1 MKKSTLGEKFR
12 YRFDNVMA
20 RGTGAIIALLGL
32 VTFLFILLVAVIL
45 ELFRIFPQGESVKQF
60 PFGEALWQN
69 LLRTLDTGTMA
80 SDEGW
85 GYRVASLIITVAGIF
100 VAASLI
106 GIISSAFDSKVE
118 DLRKGGSKVLE
129 KDHTLILGWSAKVF
143 PIVSELLVA
152 NESRRRASIVI
163 LADYDKVEMDDA
175 IRSHF
180 PKSGN
185 TRIITR
191 SGDPMSLIDLDLGS
205 PGTARSVIILAPE
218 GADDPDSL
226 VIKTTL
232 ALTNNPKRGEAPFHI
247 VGEIQDPRNIEAAN
261 LVGKD
266 EAHWV
271 LASDLISRITVQ
283 TCRQSGLS
291 VVYTELLDFEG
302 DEIYFSDQPTLAGK
316 TYFETQLAFSDSTVM
331 GIVKPSGVF
340 INPPETTL
348 YEAGDQLILIAEDDS
363 TIQLGSGSGVP
374 DTASISTLK
383 APKKRPEHT
392 LVLGYNSGL
401 TAMLG
406 ELSEYVAPGSTVTVI
421 ADIDGPTPKTF
432 PGMPVD
438 FTRGDTTSRAVLEGL
453 DVKKFDHIIVLA
465 YKETLDTQRADAKT
479 LITLLHL
486 RDIGERAGI
495 DLSVVSEMLD
505 DRNRELAEVTKAD
518 DFIVSDKLISLM
530 LSQVSENKQL
540 TTVFDTLFS
549 SEGSEIY
556 LRPSELYIVPG
567 ATVDFYSVLE
577 SARRRGETAIGYRIA
592 ADAHNA
598 DRAYGVSVNPRK
610 TDQITFSARDKVI
623 VLAED

>member
-1 MKKSTLGEKFR
+1 MKKPSFGAQFR

-20 RGTGAIIALLGL
+20 RGTAAIIGLLGL
-32 VTFLFILLVAVIL
+32 VTFLFILVVAAIL
-45 ELFRIFPQGESVKQF
+45 EIFGILPQGDSAKQF
-60 PFGEALWQN
+60 PFGEAIWQN
-69 LLRTLDTGTMA
+69 VLRTLDTGTMGA
-80 SDEGW
+80 DAGW
-85 GYRVASLIITVAGIF
+85 GYRIASLIITLVGIF
-100 VAASLI
+100 IAASLI

-118 DLRKGGSKVLE
+118 ELRKGGSKVIE
-129 KDHTLILGWSAKVF
+129 RQHTLILGWSSKVF
-143 PIVSELLVA
+143 PIVTELLVA
-152 NESRRRASIVI
+152 NESRRKPSIVI

-191 SGDPMSLIDLDLGS
+191 SGDPMSLIDLELAS

-232 ALTNNPKRGEAPFHI
+232 ALTNNPNRGSDQFHI

-261 LVGKD
+261 LVGKQ

-271 LASDLISRITVQ
+271 LATDLISRITVQ

-291 VVYTELLDFEG
+291 VVYTELLDFDG
-302 DEIYFSDQPTLAGK
+302 DEIYFTEQPALIGK
-316 TYFETQLAFSDSTVM
+316 TYFDAQLAFAESAVM
-331 GIVKPSGVF
+331 GIVKASGVF
-340 INPPETTL
+340 INPPATTI
-348 YEAGDQLILIAEDDS
+348 YEAGDQLIVIAEDDS
-363 TIQLGSGSGVP
+363 TISLGSGPGVP
-374 DTASISTLK
+374 DVTSISTTT
-383 APKKRPEHT
+383 APKKKPEHT
-392 LVLGYNSGL
+392 LVLGYNTGL
-401 TAMLG
+401 NAMLV
-406 ELSEYVAPGSTVTVI
+406 ELSEYVAPGSDVTVV
-421 ADIDGPTPKTF
+421 ADIEGPTPKTF
-432 PGMPVD
+432 PGMPVG
-438 FTRGDTTSRAVLEGL
+438 FTRGDTTNRAVLESL
-453 DVKKFDHIIVLA
+453 DVQQYDHIIVLA
-465 YKETLDTQRADAKT
+465 YKQTLDTQRADAKT

-486 RDIGERAGI
+486 RDMGERAGI

-540 TTVFDTLFS
+540 RTVFDTLFS

-556 LRPSELYIVPG
+556 LRPAELYITPG
-567 ATVDFYSVLE
+567 ATVDFYTVLE
-577 SARRRGETAIGYRIA
+577 AARRRGETAIGYRIA
-592 ADAHNA
+592 ADAHNSDA
-598 DRAYGVSVNPRK
+598 AYGVSVNPK
-610 TDQITFSARDKVI
+610 KAEKLTFAPRDKVI